1 MSKLFLPNYMNDAA
15 LYHATLAIAAVH
27 VDAINGRASSWMS
40 LLYRG
45 EAIRLVNRD
54 LGCPKKCVSD
64 TTIAAVA
71 LLAGMEVSATLFCSR
86 SSGESFNSANT

>member
-1 MSKLFLPNYMNDAA
+1 MSESFLPSFQNDPA

-27 VDAINGRASSWMS
+27 ADILEGQKNSRMS

-45 EAIRLVNRD
+45 EAIRLVKID
-54 LGCPKKCVSD
+54 LGCPKKCMAD

-71 LLAGMEVSATLFCSR
+71 CLAGMEVSAF
-86 SSGESFNSANT
+86 